1 VAPTRHTL
9 GPVREIHSLEEFD
22 RVLDE
27 RGSLDGL
34 VVQGVDL
41 SQRSAAIE
49 AVTCAGGT
57 FLGARLSTSTLEHV
71 LASGAVVFPR
81 LPDLPFDTY
90 RPWLYAQGELLRG
103 WIPGKAESF
112 DIGALDSKI
121 YEWTTQWG
129 RGQNVPVLDALATR
143 LHDHAID
150 DALAE
155 HLEAHPDVV
164 AVMGG
169 HSMQRTDPAFRTVA
183 ELGRAMA
190 RQGWHVAT
198 GGGPGA
204 MEAANLGAW
213 LAPHADSAL
222 EESIER
228 LVIAVDFHDADP
240 YLRAGLS
247 VLEAFP
253 NGGTSL
259 AVPTWF
265 YGHEPTNQFATHV
278 AKYFANSIREEGLL
292 ALATRGVVFAPG
304 AAGTTQEVFQD
315 ATQNHYDVFG
325 VVSPMVFLNTQF
337 WTEQLPA
344 EPLLRKLAGDR
355 IYATMIGTADS
366 AADALRYLVE
376 HPPISASS

>member
-1 VAPTRHTL
+1 M
-9 GPVREIHSLEEFD
+9 REIHSLEEFD
-22 RVLDE
+22 RVLDA
-27 RGSLDGL
+27 RGTLDGL

-41 SQRSAAIE
+41 SLRSEVIE
-49 AVTCAGGT
+49 SVTCAGGT

-90 RPWLYAQGELLRG
+90 RPQLYTQGELLGG
-103 WIPGKAESF
+103 WVPGEAGSF
-112 DIGALDSKI
+112 EASALDSKI
-121 YEWTTQWG
+121 YEWTTQRA
-129 RGQNVPVLDALATR
+129 RGQNVPLLDALATR

-155 HLEAHPDVV
+155 HLEAHRDVV

-169 HSMQRTDPAFRTVA
+169 HSMQRTDAAYRTVA
-183 ELGRAMA
+183 ELGRSMA
-190 RQGWHVAT
+190 RTGWHVAT

-213 LAPHADSAL
+213 LAPHADTAL
-222 EESIER
+222 DESID
-228 LVIAVDFHDADP
+228 LLAAAVDFRDADR
-240 YLRAGLS
+240 YLCAGLS
-247 VLEAFP
+247 VLHAFP
-253 NGGTSL
+253 DGAASL

-265 YGHEPTNQFATHV
+265 YGHEPTNQFATHF
-278 AKYFANSIREEGLL
+278 AKYFANSIREDGLL

-315 ATQNHYDVFG
+315 ATQNHYDIFG
-325 VVSPMVFLNTQF
+325 VVSPMVFLDTHF

-344 EPLLRKLAGDR
+344 EPLLRQLAGDR
-355 IYATMIGTADS
+355 TYAAMIGTADT
-366 AADALRYLVE
+366 AEDVMRYLVE
-376 HPPISASS
+376 HPPIRVGA

>member
-1 VAPTRHTL
+1 M
-9 GPVREIHSLEEFD
+9 REIHTIEEFD
-22 RVLDE
+22 AYLGDHTCLDE
-27 RGSLDGL
+27 L

-41 SQRSAAIE
+41 SERSAAIE
-49 AVTCAGGT
+49 SVSCAGAT

-71 LASGAVVFPR
+71 IESGAVVFPR

-90 RPWLYAQGELLRG
+90 RPHLYVQGELLDG
-103 WIPGKAESF
+103 WVQGDAASF
-112 DIGALDSKI
+112 DRDARDSKI
-121 YEWTTQWG
+121 YEWTAKYAKG
-129 RGQNVPVLDALATR
+129 ANIPVLDALARR

-155 HLEAHPDVV
+155 HLAAHSDVV

-169 HSMQRTDPAFRTVA
+169 HSMQRTDPAFRVVA

-190 RQGWHVAT
+190 REGWHVAT

-213 LAPHADSAL
+213 LAAHDDAALDTAL
-222 EESIER
+222 ELLQVE
-228 LVIAVDFHDADP
+228 VDFHEVDA
-240 YLRAGLS
+240 YLGAGQT
-247 VLEAFP
+247 VLDAFP
-253 NGGTSL
+253 DGAESL

-278 AKYFANSIREEGLL
+278 AKYFANSIREDGLL
-292 ALATRGVVFAPG
+292 AIATRGVVFSPG

-325 VVSPMVFLNTQF
+325 VVSPMVFLDSTF
-337 WTEQLPA
+337 WNETLPA
-344 EPLLRKLAGDR
+344 EPLLRTLAGDR
-355 IYATMIGTADS
+355 AYGTMIGSADTADEVI
-366 AADALRYLVE
+366 AFLRD
-376 HPPISASS
+376 HPPISASH